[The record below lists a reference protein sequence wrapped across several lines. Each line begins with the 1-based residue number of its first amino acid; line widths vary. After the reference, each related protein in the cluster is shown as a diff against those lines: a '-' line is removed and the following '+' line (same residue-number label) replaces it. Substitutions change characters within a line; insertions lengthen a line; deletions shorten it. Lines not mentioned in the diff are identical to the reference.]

1 MQQFDRTLVI
11 RQAVNGSLQ
20 GLKGKFRR
28 RFPEQG
34 MEYGLD
40 FCMYVDGLG
49 QGKKAGGIA
58 YVSKC

>member
-1 MQQFDRTLVI
+1 
-11 RQAVNGSLQ
+11 
-20 GLKGKFRR
+20 
-28 RFPEQG
+28 